1 MLTITGGPITIRV
14 EGDGADEG
22 CFSFQYAGGDN
33 HEAIFWAAMT
43 ALGLDPAA
51 TQPDTVQLVVTVVG
65 EDGRMYVAYRRWEE
79 GWGVGTWT
87 VLGGPDVPVAG
98 TYRVTSCVPSLW
110 TP

>member
-1 MLTITGGPITIRV
+1 MLTITGGPISILI
-14 EGDGADEG
+14 DGNPAVG
-22 CFSFQYAGGDN
+22 SCCSFEYAGGEE
-33 HEAIFWAAMT
+33 HEAIFWAAMS
-43 ALGLDPAA
+43 ALGLDPES

-87 VLGGPDVPVAG
+87 VLGGPDAPAAG
-98 TYRVTSCVPSLW
+98 AYRVTSCVPSLW

>member
-1 MLTITGGPITIRV
+1 MLTITGGPISILI
-14 EGDGADEG
+14 DGVGAASG
-22 CFSFQYAGGDN
+22 CCSFEYPGGGD
-33 HEAIFWAAMT
+33 HEAMFWAAMT

-65 EDGRMYVAYRRWEE
+65 EDGWMYVTYRRWEE

-87 VLGGPDVPVAG
+87 VLGGPDAPAAG